1 MAKNKQIIQKKDTY
15 CENCGRET
23 HDVFCENCG
32 QRKQGRFTIAYIV
45 GELIAL
51 LNYDKGFLYNFYYL
65 TSRPTQSLSDY
76 IKGKTK
82 TFYPPLPYFLTA
94 TTILILLLVFGAE
107 YIGKHFA
114 EKVNYIFEVKTIEKE
129 IEDAKSVYYKKR
141 KLQQIELS
149 ELTRQLDSLREEGKE
164 ITRPLGDSLHKKV
177 HLWLLDSKKHQ
188 ENLQILSKKGDE
200 EAHIGKIKYGVLYLL
215 PLLFASIAFFIFRK
229 KSNLLFIE
237 YFIFQ
242 LYMLSQVIWL
252 ICMGLGIV
260 LFISWTYKLLSNTNE
275 IPEGLSQIYLIFI
288 SLVAIGGLILGGYVS
303 WKCIKQGFKA
313 NLEGRCANCEY
324 ATTANYC
331 SHCGQRRQGR
341 FTFDYIWGEIL
352 AVLSY
357 DKGLITNFVH
367 LALRPSRTIIAYL
380 NGKTKPYYPPL
391 SYFLTA
397 MTIGVIVFSIA
408 TGSLEQIDDSIL
420 EDSEAV
426 EKKRIEAN
434 YAKDRAIFENRL
446 RLLDSLYGDSYRQN
460 PAELSLLV
468 HSEVGKDS
476 IYRSFSYTNTVDNL
490 IRHNDDE
497 IRVISKSGIE
507 RKVALYGVFYGTP
520 IYLTLLVFIL
530 FFTKKLYLT
539 EHLIIQLFLCAQGIW
554 YAILLFFLLAGVN
567 LFILPLFI
575 QDYAFTALPT
585 SSRLSLILGYLLVL
599 LGWYYYASIGC
610 YKQAWW
616 LVLIKCLLML
626 IVVAV
631 MSIVASFLGLQL
643 VN

>member
-1 MAKNKQIIQKKDTY
+1 MAKNKQIIQKKDNH
-15 CENCGRET
+15 CENCGSET
-23 HDVFCENCG
+23 RNAFCENCG
-32 QRKQGRFTIAYIV
+32 QRKQGRFTISYIL

-65 TSRPTQSLSDY
+65 TLHPVQSLSDY
-76 IKGKTK
+76 LKGKTK

-114 EKVNYIFEVKTIEKE
+114 EKVNYVFDVKTVEKE
-129 IEDAKSVYYKKR
+129 IEDAKSAYYKKR

-149 ELTRQLDSLREEGKE
+149 ELTRQLDSLRDEDSEL
-164 ITRPLGDSLHKKV
+164 TQPLGDSLHSKV

-188 ENLQILSKKGDE
+188 ENLKTLSKKEDE
-200 EAHIGKIKYGVLYLL
+200 KAHIGKIKYGVLYVL
-215 PLLFASIAFFIFRK
+215 PFLFALIAFFIFRK
-229 KSNLLFIE
+229 SKLLLTEHLI
-237 YFIFQ
+237 IQ
-242 LYMLSQVIWL
+242 LYTLSQTIWL
-252 ICMGLGIV
+252 ICLTLGVV
-260 LFISWTYKLLSNTNE
+260 LFISWTYKLLATTNE
-275 IPEGLSQIYLIFI
+275 IPENLSLMYLALITLT
-288 SLVAIGGLILGGYVS
+288 SIGGLVAGGYVS
-303 WKCIKQGFKA
+303 WQCAKHGFKA
-313 NLEGRCANCEY
+313 DLEGKCANCGHE
-324 ATTANYC
+324 THANYC
-331 SHCGQRRQGR
+331 PQCGQRKQER
-341 FTFDYIWGEIL
+341 FTFDYILGEIL

-367 LALRPSRTIIAYL
+367 LFLRPSRTVIAYL

-391 SYFLTA
+391 SYFLMA
-397 MTIGVIVFSIA
+397 MTIGIIAVSIA
-408 TGSLEQIDDSIL
+408 TGSVEQVDASIF

-446 RLLDSLYGDSYRQN
+446 RLLDSLYGESYQKN

-468 HSEVGKDS
+468 HSEVGRDS

-497 IRVISKSGIE
+497 MRVISKSGIE
-507 RKVALYGVFYGTP
+507 RRVALYGVFYGTP
-520 IYLTLLVFIL
+520 IYLTFLVFVL
-530 FFTKKLYLT
+530 YFTKKLYLT
-539 EHLIIQLFLCAQGIW
+539 EHFIIQLFLCAQGVW
-554 YAILLFFLLAGVN
+554 YAILLFFSLAGVN
-567 LFILPLFI
+567 LFVLPLFI

-585 SSRLSLILGYLLVL
+585 SSRLLFILGYVAVL

-616 LVLIKCLLML
+616 LVFIKCLLML
-626 IVVAV
+626 IAVAV